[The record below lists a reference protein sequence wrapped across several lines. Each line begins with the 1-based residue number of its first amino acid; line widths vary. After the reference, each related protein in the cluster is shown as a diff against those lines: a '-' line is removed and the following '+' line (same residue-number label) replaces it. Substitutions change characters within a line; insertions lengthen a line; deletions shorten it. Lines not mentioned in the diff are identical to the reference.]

1 MLNPKRS
8 FSEPSGVAVFP
19 AARPVESKRSWVIP
33 YRAIEPLAVAIDA
46 AIIFIT
52 AALSDIAYSLAFT
65 SSQGNIQQFMGF
77 AAVVSV
83 LFILIARSRDL
94 YALPELLNFKSQIR
108 LISVNWCAIFLFLT
122 AVAFAIKWAAT
133 FRAARRSAL
142 LFPASHAF

>member
-1 MLNPKRS
+1 M
-8 FSEPSGVAVFP
+8 
-19 AARPVESKRSWVIP
+19 
-33 YRAIEPLAVAIDA
+33 AIDA

-122 AVAFAIKWAAT
+122 AVAFAIKMGGDVSRGSTISFAISGFACLLIARVGWRIYLRDGAT
-133 FRAARRSAL
+133 VRKFSTRKVAL
-142 LFPASHAF
+142 IAEETLAYDS